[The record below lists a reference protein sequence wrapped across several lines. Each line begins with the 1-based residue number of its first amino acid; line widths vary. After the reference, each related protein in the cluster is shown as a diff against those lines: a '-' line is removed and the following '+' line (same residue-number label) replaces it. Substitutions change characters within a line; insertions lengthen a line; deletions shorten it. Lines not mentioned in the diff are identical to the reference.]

1 MELDSFKLRQTRGVF
16 DVLGDTFKYIRIYW
30 KSLLIMTAVYVMGP
44 LMIGSVIMA
53 IGFGDIFAQPFLSP
67 ADIEES
73 AFFNSAGL
81 LFGAFFFI
89 GLSYV
94 LLYGTICQHLKHA
107 AGGEVPLD
115 ISTFSEGMFFKVLVL
130 VFVFI
135 LLTVLFSVIFFFL
148 PTLLFTLISAQLG
161 VFTIASVF
169 LFSVLISIFLF
180 IRLMVF
186 PVALFVKDT
195 GGLSSLG
202 VSWNLTKGYF
212 WQTFGVYLLITIV
225 FGILSQLISTP
236 LLLINAIVS
245 AGIGDAAGGF
255 MDLISII
262 FFTLS
267 FVFQGLFFGAQSI
280 SIGLHYF
287 NLEERKEGL
296 TLGEQVEQLA
306 ADTPS

>member
-1 MELDSFKLRQTRGVF
+1 MDIDSFKLRQTRGIF

-44 LMIGSVIMA
+44 LMIGSVILA
-53 IGFGDIFAQPFLSP
+53 IGFGDIFGQSFLSQ
-67 ADIEES
+67 ADIENS
-73 AFFNSAGL
+73 ALFNSAGI

-94 LLYGTICQHLKHA
+94 LLYGTVCQHLKHA
-107 AGGEVPLD
+107 SDGEVPLD
-115 ISTFSEGMFFKVLVL
+115 ISTFSEGMFAKVLVL
-130 VFVFI
+130 VLVFI
-135 LLTVLFSVIFFFL
+135 LLTVLFSMIFFFL
-148 PTLLFTLISAQLG
+148 PTVLFTLISAQLG
-161 VFTIASVF
+161 VLTIASAF
-169 LFSVLISIFLF
+169 LFSTLVSIFVF

-236 LLLINAIVS
+236 LLLINAIVG
-245 AGIGDAAGGF
+245 AGLGGAAGGF
-255 MDLISII
+255 MEVISVVFI
-262 FFTLS
+262 TLS

-306 ADTPS
+306 SDTP